1 MTEMCHEL
9 VTGAVPLLIP
19 TPNAVSDVGNN
30 RDRFLFNPDL
40 TQSHH
45 LLWFK
50 FLGILFGI
58 AIRTKKPLALP
69 LAPLV
74 WKLLVGIAPSS
85 ADLEEVDMEYM
96 QSLRAIRDIDQ
107 DGVTEDTFHDVIPLE
122 SFECMSM
129 TGARVAVVPGGR
141 AVPLTFTNRQE
152 YVNRTIHYRLH
163 QMDRQVAAVR
173 EGMAWIIPV
182 PLLSLMTAA
191 HLEQLVCGLPHISV
205 ATLKKVVR
213 YREVDEHDPLIVW
226 LWAILES
233 FSPCER
239 VLFVRFVSGRSRLP
253 ANLADLSQR
262 FQVMR
267 VDRPIDTL
275 PTAQTCFFQ
284 LRLPP
289 YSSQEV
295 MAERLRYA
303 INNCRSIDMDNY
315 MLARNQ
321 DPNHHSDDDEF

>member
-1 MTEMCHEL
+1 
-9 VTGAVPLLIP
+9 
-19 TPNAVSDVGNN
+19 
-30 RDRFLFNPDL
+30 
-40 TQSHH
+40 
-45 LLWFK
+45 
-50 FLGILFGI
+50 
-58 AIRTKKPLALP
+58 
-69 LAPLV
+69 
-74 WKLLVGIAPSS
+74 
-85 ADLEEVDMEYM
+85 
-96 QSLRAIRDIDQ
+96 
-107 DGVTEDTFHDVIPLE
+107 
-122 SFECMSM
+122 MSM

-152 YVNRTIHYRLH
+152 YVNRTIYYRLH

-182 PLLSLMTAA
+182 PLLSLMTST

-267 VDRPIDTL
+267 VDRPVDTL

-289 YSSQEV
+289 YSNQEV

-303 INNCRSIDMDNY
+303 INNCRSIDMDIVSQES
-315 MLARNQ
+315 R
-321 DPNHHSDDDEF
+321 S